1 MASDTGGV
9 KPMPIAGRMVRERER
24 LVGMTDAERAWRKQW
39 LQDQILSPNEPVR
52 VPELERELMNPIRR
66 AYRKP
71 LDVIFNALKPAFGER
86 RAEVA
91 RYATGKVFLGLA
103 ILYSTV
109 YYFKYNANDWTK
121 KGGMRVRANRKR
133 VVPGDPGYPKLSERE
148 VPADY
153 ASRGFKASPI

>member
-24 LVGMTDAERAWRKQW
+24 LVGMTNEERAWRKQW
-39 LQDQILSPNEPVR
+39 LQDQILSPNEPRR

-71 LDVIFNALKPAFGER
+71 LDVIFNALKPTIGER
-86 RAEVA
+86 RAQIA
-91 RYATGKVFLGLA
+91 RYVTGKVFISLFA
-103 ILYSTV
+103 IYATT
-109 YYFKYNANDWTK
+109 YYFKYNANDWTR
-121 KGGMRVRANRKR
+121 KGGWRVLVSRKR
-133 VVPGDPGYPKLSERE
+133 VVPGDPEYPKLSDRQ

-153 ASRGFKASPI
+153 ASRGFKNSPI